1 MINFVFIRIYIS
13 VISVM
18 SQTILSVVLQFPSS
32 SMNTVHCT
40 LQCTVY
46 GMYTRLKKTADK
58 IIALFSNYFN
68 FFLTSPFSF
77 RCTN

>member
-40 LQCTVY
+40 VY
-46 GMYTRLKKTADK
+46 SVWYVYPTKKNADK